1 MRLHKYVVTLCIIAV
16 LIATMSM
23 NALAWYDETHL
34 AIAKAAGYYK
44 WYNAAGADMAKL
56 KAGKIE
62 SNNHY
67 CNNGRAT
74 VVTPEMVMDQI
85 DAYDTVQESGHIYGA
100 IIASLR
106 NYIEKKKQGK
116 YAEYHIAFCA
126 HYVGDLSMP
135 LHNTAYDDFNKEH
148 HAEID
153 GIINDE
159 VLNNIDKI
167 RVYPMTINS
176 EQDLAGQIARVAN
189 LSMELG
195 YKLEDENRLITR
207 EEAYTQI
214 SHSTS
219 LIKAILAYSEEQMGK
234 QRIPSE

>member
-1 MRLHKYVVTLCIIAV
+1 MRRRRYLPILSIITV
-16 LIATMSM
+16 LIASM
-23 NALAWYDETHL
+23 PVSSLAWYDETHL

-74 VVTPEMVMDQI
+74 AVTPEMVLDQI
-85 DAYDTVQESGHIYGA
+85 DAYDTVEESGHIYGA

-106 NYIEKKKQGK
+106 NYIEKKKEGK
-116 YAEYHIAFCA
+116 YGEYHMAFCA

-135 LHNTAYDDFNKEH
+135 LHNTAYDEFNKKH

-159 VLNNIDKI
+159 VLDNIDKI
-167 RVYPMTINS
+167 RVYTITINS
-176 EQDLAGQIARVAN
+176 EQDLAEQVARIAN
-189 LSMELG
+189 LSKELG
-195 YKLEDENRLITR
+195 YKLEDENRLITK

-214 SHSTS
+214 SHSAS
-219 LIKAILAYSEEQMGK
+219 LIKAILTYSEEQMSK